1 MLMLKIVYNWLG
13 TKPGEYLVMKR
24 LVLTSGMSSP
34 STWAKKAYEEIFNG
48 DPAHMQSLCE
58 LFPAD
63 DKVGSWKQRRRRSAA
78 RA

>member
-48 DPAHMQSLCE
+48 DPTHMQALRE
-58 LFPAD
+58 LFPP
-63 DKVGSWKQRRRRSAA
+63 VGDVGVCKRRRRPTA
-78 RA
+78 RV

>member
-34 STWAKKAYEEIFNG
+34 STWAKKAYEEIFNS
-48 DPAHMQSLCE
+48 DPTHMQALRE
-58 LFPAD
+58 LLPP
-63 DKVGSWKQRRRRSAA
+63 VGEVAVHKQRRRSATQA
-78 RA
+78 